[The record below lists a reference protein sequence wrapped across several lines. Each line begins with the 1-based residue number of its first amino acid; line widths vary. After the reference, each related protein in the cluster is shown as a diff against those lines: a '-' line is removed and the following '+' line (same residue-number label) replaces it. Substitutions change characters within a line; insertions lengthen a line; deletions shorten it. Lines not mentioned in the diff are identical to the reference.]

1 MTTVE
6 RRAPGPIVDEL
17 GYGLSDA
24 DQHFYEAEDA
34 VTRHLEPQHRRA
46 FRWIDLDG
54 RRTLLLNNQ
63 LFTMIPNPTY
73 DPVGRPGSM
82 VEYFRA
88 QNHAGRSLKE
98 ILGEVQRIQPEY
110 RERAARLRVMDDQG
124 VAFTWLVPS
133 LGLGIEEPLAGDPV
147 AWHAIVRSYNRWV
160 DEDWGFD
167 RDGRIQ
173 AGALMSLVDPAAGEA
188 ELARV
193 LEAGARL
200 VLFRPGPVA
209 GATGRR
215 SIGDPAHD
223 RFWAMAAEAGVVV
236 GFHSADAG
244 YGRYSADWG
253 EGGGLGWK
261 ESPFSE
267 ILSVHIERPVF
278 DTMAALVSHGV
289 FDRHPTLR
297 VAVLEQGSGWVRDLV
312 RRMRIAYGKMP
323 QAFGRDP
330 VESFREHVWVAPFYE
345 DDLSEL
351 RDLVGTERILFGSD
365 WPHPEGAARPADWID
380 DLGAFSDAERRRIL
394 RDNLRELI
402 AR

>member
-1 MTTVE
+1 MTSLDTQI
-6 RRAPGPIVDEL
+6 GF
-17 GYGLSDA
+17 GLFDA

-34 VTRHLEPQHRRA
+34 VTRHLEAPHRRS
-46 FRWIDLDG
+46 FRWIDVDG

-98 ILGEVQRIQPEY
+98 ILGEPQRIQPEY
-110 RERAARLRVMDDQG
+110 RDRATRLRVMDEQG

-167 RDGRIQ
+167 HAGRIQ
-173 AGALMSLVDPAAGEA
+173 AGALMSLVDPAEGEA

-193 LEAGARL
+193 LDAGARL

-209 GATGRR
+209 GREGRR

-253 EGGGLGWK
+253 EGAGLGWK

-323 QAFGRDP
+323 QAFRRDP

-345 DDLSEL
+345 DDLVEL
-351 RDLVGTERILFGSD
+351 RDLVGIDRMLFGSD
-365 WPHPEGAARPADWID
+365 WPHPEGAERPADWID
-380 DLGAFSDAERRRIL
+380 DLRDFTDDERRRFF
-394 RDNLRELI
+394 RDNLRDLI

>member
-1 MTTVE
+1 MTTVDT
-6 RRAPGPIVDEL
+6 RL
-17 GYGLSDA
+17 GLYDA
-24 DQHFYEAEDA
+24 DEHFYEAEDA
-34 VTRHLEPQHRRA
+34 VTRHLEAQHRRA
-46 FRWIDLDG
+46 FRWIDVDG
-54 RRTLLLNNQ
+54 RRTLLLNNH

-110 RERAARLRVMDDQG
+110 RDRATRLRVMDEQG
-124 VAFTWLVPS
+124 VDFTWLVPS
-133 LGLGIEEPLAGDPV
+133 LGLGIEEPLADDPV

-173 AGALMSLVDPAAGEA
+173 AGALMSLVDPAEGEA

-193 LEAGARL
+193 LDEGARL
-200 VLFRPGPVA
+200 ILFRPGPVA
-209 GATGRR
+209 GREGRR

-223 RFWAMAAEAGVVV
+223 RFWARAAEAGVVV

-253 EGGGLGWK
+253 EGAGLGWK

-267 ILSVHIERPVF
+267 ILSIHIERPVF

-289 FDRHPTLR
+289 FDRHPSLR

-323 QAFGRDP
+323 QAFRRDP

-351 RDLVGTERILFGSD
+351 RELIGTERILFGSD
-365 WPHPEGAARPADWID
+365 WPHPEGVARPADWLE
-380 DLGAFSDAERRRIL
+380 DLGAFSEDEQRRIL
-394 RDNLRELI
+394 RGNLQDLVGR
-402 AR
+402 

>member
-1 MTTVE
+1 MTTVDT
-6 RRAPGPIVDEL
+6 RV
-17 GYGLSDA
+17 GYGLYDA
-24 DQHFYEAEDA
+24 DEHFYEAEDA
-34 VTRHLEPQHRRA
+34 VTRHLEDRHRRS
-46 FRWIDLDG
+46 FRWIEVDG
-54 RRTLLLNNQ
+54 RRTLLLNDH

-110 RERAARLRVMDDQG
+110 RDRATRLRVMDDQG
-124 VAFTWLVPS
+124 VDFTWLVPS
-133 LGLGIEEPLAGDPV
+133 LGLGIEEPLADDPV
-147 AWHAIVRSYNRWV
+147 AWHAIVRAYNRWV

-173 AGALMSLVDPAAGEA
+173 AGALMSLVDPASGEA

-193 LEAGARL
+193 LDEGARL
-200 VLFRPGPVA
+200 VLFRPGPVS
-209 GATGRR
+209 GREGRR

-223 RFWAMAAEAGVVV
+223 RFWALAAEAGVVV

-253 EGGGLGWK
+253 EGAGLGWK
-261 ESPFSE
+261 ESPFTE

-278 DTMAALVSHGV
+278 DTMAALVGHGV

-345 DDLSEL
+345 DDLVEL
-351 RDLVGTERILFGSD
+351 RDLIGTERILFGSD
-365 WPHPEGAARPADWID
+365 WPHPEGVERPADWLE
-380 DLGAFSDAERRRIL
+380 DLGAFSPDEQRRIL
-394 RDNLRELI
+394 RDNLAELVG
-402 AR
+402 R

>member
-1 MTTVE
+1 MTMTTVDTQ
-6 RRAPGPIVDEL
+6 V
-17 GYGLSDA
+17 GYGLFDA
-24 DQHFYEAEDA
+24 DEHFYEAEDA
-34 VTRHLEPQHRRA
+34 VTRHLEDRHRRS
-46 FRWIDLDG
+46 FRWIEVDG
-54 RRTLLLNNQ
+54 RRTLLLNNH

-110 RERAARLRVMDDQG
+110 RDRATRLRVMDDQG
-124 VAFTWLVPS
+124 VEFTWLVPS
-133 LGLGIEEPLAGDPV
+133 LGLGIEEPLADDPV
-147 AWHAIVRSYNRWV
+147 AWHAIVRAYNRWV

-167 RDGRIQ
+167 RDGRFQ
-173 AGALMSLVDPAAGEA
+173 GGELMSLVDPAEGEA

-193 LEAGARL
+193 LAEGARL
-200 VLFRPGPVA
+200 ILVRPGPVA
-209 GATGRR
+209 GREGRR

-223 RFWAMAAEAGVVV
+223 SFWAMAAEAGVVV

-253 EGGGLGWK
+253 EGAGLGWK

-278 DTMAALVSHGV
+278 DTMAAMVSHGV
-289 FDRHPTLR
+289 FDRHPSLR

-323 QAFGRDP
+323 QAFRRDP

-345 DDLSEL
+345 DDLAEL
-351 RDLVGTERILFGSD
+351 RDLIGTERILFGSD
-365 WPHPEGAARPADWID
+365 WPHPEGVERPADWLE
-380 DLGAFSDAERRRIL
+380 DLGAFSEAEQRRIL
-394 RDNLRELI
+394 RDNLRELV
-402 AR
+402 AH